1 MQPGADAARSGNRK
15 SNRGPNSRAALRLR
29 NYIGA
34 HQKETMGGTA

>member
-1 MQPGADAARSGNRK
+1 MQPGADAARSGEHKGNA
-15 SNRGPNSRAALRLR
+15 GPNSRAVLRLR